1 MKFGFLMV
9 ALAVAGCAAMGPVET
24 PPPANAVVRNT
35 IGFRVVDGVEQ
46 GYIYEIDGEV
56 VSYLKDAHILPPGK
70 HRFRVW
76 PREDMAE
83 SLIMIPDQVR
93 IEREEISVG
102 EIEIDLQPGYYYWI
116 GARTNVGRTFIEA
129 GADRISSSPRKYVS
143 PTLVRAIQPKTI
155 EEGAK
160 GMSVFFG
167 LLGLGPM
174 AAGGL

>member
-1 MKFGFLMV
+1 MKLAFLIV
-9 ALAVAGCAAMGPVET
+9 ALSVAGCAATSGSVT
-24 PPPANAVVRNT
+24 PPPADAVVRNS
-35 IGFRVVDGVEQ
+35 IGYRVPEGVEQ
-46 GYIYEIDGEV
+46 GYIYQIDGEV
-56 VSYLKDAHILPPGK
+56 VSYLKDAHILAPGK

-93 IEREEISVG
+93 IEREEITVG
-102 EIEIDLQPGYYYWI
+102 EIEIDLQPGYYYWL

-129 GADRISSSPRKYVS
+129 GADTISSSPRKYVS
-143 PTLVRAIQPKTI
+143 PTLIRAIKPKTI

-167 LLGLGPM
+167 LLGLGPL